1 MVNFDEFMPSEL
13 MQAHPHPLS
22 ENLTR
27 HFPDAETV
35 SIKEIREMQLRDRI
49 PGIVKRLIP
58 LNPLMSWE
66 YWWCV
71 PGMILLPEDVQ
82 VLQSDLPRLEAI
94 LGKLVWLLG
103 GHCFGE
109 NPRLDG
115 DFSPIYDWQ
124 QVLAFVEACGM
135 KADLLDIDFLPT
147 AIDPTPNLPRNGHG
161 KNTEKPQEYV
171 AIEPAHWHIE
181 FFQIQS
187 IEGGFQ
193 LALPKKLC
201 SCQIWTGRPF
211 IKNLQTGETLTRY
224 DLWVSSPH
232 DFITPSWFAS
242 LTST

>member
-1 MVNFDEFMPSEL
+1 MLNLDGFIPNEMML
-13 MQAHPHPLS
+13 AQQHPLA
-22 ENLTR
+22 ENLTQLL
-27 HFPDAETV
+27 PDAEEAST
-35 SIKEIREMQLRDRI
+35 KEIWEIQLRDRI
-49 PGIVKRLIP
+49 PGIIKRLIP

-71 PGMILLPEDVQ
+71 PDRILLPEDVE
-82 VLQSDLPRLEAI
+82 VLQSDRPRLEAI

-109 NPRLDG
+109 NTRWDG
-115 DFSPIYDWQ
+115 DSSPVYNWQ

-135 KADLLDIDFLPT
+135 KPDLLDIDFLPT
-147 AIDPTPNLPRNGHG
+147 AIEPTPNLSRNKH
-161 KNTEKPQEYV
+161 KSTEKPQEYV

-181 FFQIQS
+181 FFQIQP
-187 IEGGFQ
+187 IEGGFE

-232 DFITPSWFAS
+232 DFSTPSWFKS
-242 LTST
+242 LTSN